1 MSDIH
6 SPLGQDRKKRKRGD
20 AGSRAYSW
28 IMPAVAV
35 IGIVGIAGYLA
46 IGKGAVFRNPTPPT
60 PPQEKAA
67 TPTVIAA
74 GKPQLPPLRQG
85 DGPAIIRVTPDMPAN
100 ISVTDPTKIGQNLRI
115 AHLPDPELIEQS
127 ALGPL
132 PVRGPD
138 GRRPLDV
145 YARGWSGARGA
156 RVAIVIGGLG
166 LSQTGTQNAIR
177 QLPEEVTLAFA
188 PQGNSLTRWMQTA
201 RQRGHEIL
209 MQVPLEPFDYP
220 RVDPGRHTLTV
231 DGGAQKNINDLHWTL
246 SRITNYTGVMN
257 YMGARFTA
265 DPAALT
271 PVVEEIGRRGL
282 FYLDD
287 GTSARSQVE
296 RIALEQ
302 ATPFAAAD
310 LLLDA
315 VQERGEILKK
325 LDELERTAR
334 ARGAAM
340 ATGSAF
346 PVTVEAVSIW
356 ANEAK
361 TRGIEIVPVSALV
374 RDPERE

>member
-6 SPLGQDRKKRKRGD
+6 SPLGQDKKKRKRGD
-20 AGSRAYSW
+20 SRPRAYSW
-28 IMPAVAV
+28 MMPAVAV
-35 IGIVGIAGYLA
+35 IGIAGIAGYLA
-46 IGKGAVFRNPTPPT
+46 MSNGAVFRNPAPP

-67 TPTVIAA
+67 ASNVIAA
-74 GKPQLPPLRQG
+74 GRPQLPPLRQG

-115 AHLPDPELIEQS
+115 AHLPDPELIEQTET
-127 ALGPL
+127 GPL

-145 YARGWSGARGA
+145 YAREWSGARGA

-231 DGGAQKNINDLHWTL
+231 DGGAEKNIGDLHWTL

-271 PVVEEIGRRGL
+271 PVVQEIGRRGL
-282 FYLDD
+282 LYLDD
-287 GTSARSQVE
+287 GTSARSQAE

-302 ATPFAAAD
+302 AAPFAAAD

-315 VQERGEILKK
+315 VQERGDILKK

-334 ARGAAM
+334 AKGTAI

-346 PVTVEAVSIW
+346 PVTVEAVSVW